1 MLWIIAFVKP
11 IAIGCPIKIYLPLLT
26 LDLPAGPVL
35 RRGWTTNLW
44 VITLSHSKWPG
55 RYLFSAARY
64 CWPVKVSS
72 SSSEWD
78 EGGFPGMV
86 STTFHD
92 TSSSASATSSFLHI
106 RVSYRSFRSRSCNQ
120 QTKGS
125 ISLYSFT
132 MGSTVHK
139 SSFSITFSTK
149 QKFVFFI
156 NVHLHHLGHEKLIY
170 WISGQHFQKQMQS
183 GSDKFFFL
191 FH

>member
-120 QTKGS
+120 QTKGF

-132 MGSTVHK
+132 MGSTQIIFFNNIFNK
-139 SSFSITFSTK
+139 TKICIFYKCTFTPLGPWKINLLDIRPTFSKTDAVR
-149 QKFVFFI
+149 Q
-156 NVHLHHLGHEKLIY
+156 
-170 WISGQHFQKQMQS
+170 W
-183 GSDKFFFL
+183 
-191 FH
+191 